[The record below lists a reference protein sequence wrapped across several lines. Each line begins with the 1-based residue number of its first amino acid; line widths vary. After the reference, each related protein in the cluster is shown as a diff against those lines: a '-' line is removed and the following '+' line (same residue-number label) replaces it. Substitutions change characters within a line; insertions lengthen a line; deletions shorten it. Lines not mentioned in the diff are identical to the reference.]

1 MKLHKKKLKEAV
13 TNKLQGKVVAIIK
26 DQIKLQLSL
35 IVNWKNWNEEKRRF
49 NSNLIRYN
57 KRANYSKIAPSN

>member
-1 MKLHKKKLKEAV
+1 MKLHKKKLKEAI

-35 IVNWKNWNEEKRRF
+35 IVN
-49 NSNLIRYN
+49 
-57 KRANYSKIAPSN
+57 